1 MVSLNPLPPERLLR
15 GSSERSETTPGD
27 EDDDGEDASSS
38 ESAETN
44 ASINGDVEDNLQE
57 RRLKNVFSKL
67 WVPIPMCTY
76 LQEENHKAAAAL
88 ELMRRLE
95 PFNPDPEHL
104 DPHMEQLCRDYILED
119 LILRSLNHHCVL
131 YYIYILHKYTH
142 DSLKRTM
149 QEGAEYVNRCHHCGG
164 GRQ

>member
-57 RRLKNVFSKL
+57 CQLK
-67 WVPIPMCTY
+67 
-76 LQEENHKAAAAL
+76 LQSDKKTL
-88 ELMRRLE
+88 
-95 PFNPDPEHL
+95 
-104 DPHMEQLCRDYILED
+104 
-119 LILRSLNHHCVL
+119 
-131 YYIYILHKYTH
+131 
-142 DSLKRTM
+142 
-149 QEGAEYVNRCHHCGG
+149 
-164 GRQ
+164 